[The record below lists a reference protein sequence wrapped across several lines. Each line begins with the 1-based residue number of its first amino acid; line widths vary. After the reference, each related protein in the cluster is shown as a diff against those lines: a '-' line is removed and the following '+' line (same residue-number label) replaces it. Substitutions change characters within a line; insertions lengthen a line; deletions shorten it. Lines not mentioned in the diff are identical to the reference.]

1 MTTASDSTDLRPLR
15 DDDQP
20 LYLTLYTC
28 PRVMARFGPPLDADR
43 ATRAFRKVMAH
54 NRSDVPG
61 HRTWAVVDTATGRA
75 LGIAALHREG
85 GVAEA
90 GIMLLPAAWDGRRSH
105 AVMDRR
111 VLHAFDVAGVER
123 LIGVCLRGA
132 NERMS
137 RRLPQPYGFAEEPP
151 RATGYRAAG
160 PGPRALV
167 GRTSAG
173 DWQERS
179 GPVETGFRSRGEP
192 FR

>member
-1 MTTASDSTDLRPLR
+1 MTTASYTTDLRPLR

-20 LYLTLYTC
+20 LYLALYTC
-28 PRVMARFGPPLDADR
+28 PRVMARIGPPLDAGR
-43 ATRAFRKVMAH
+43 ATGAFRKVMAH

-137 RRLPQPYGFAEEPP
+137 RRLLQPYGFAEEPP
-151 RATGYRAAG
+151 PGRPGTVQRGLDRARWS
-160 PGPRALV
+160 V
-167 GRTSAG
+167 GRPLAIG
-173 DWQERS
+173 RS
-179 GPVETGFRSRGEP
+179 DPAR
-192 FR
+192 